1 VGESPFVVTPH
12 KVKGAKR
19 GFFKRVILMR
29 PKKSLF
35 DTDSIEEIR
44 QEKEKWQREAY
55 GTETEREEVFE
66 TLSGIPIEPIYT
78 PEHIADIDYI
88 RDLGFPGEEPFI
100 RGVHPTMYRG
110 RTWTQRQL
118 AGFGPPEETN
128 KRYKFLLQQGAMG
141 VNGVFD
147 YPTLRGYDSIDPQA
161 YADVGR
167 GGVAIDTMEDMR
179 ILFDGIPIENVSSS
193 LVTCQPICN
202 ITVQSMYFANA
213 QARNISLKEL
223 KGTSQNDF
231 LMETAITIAPD
242 VSPPK
247 LSFKLS
253 CDAIEFC
260 TKYAPRWNPISFAGY
275 NYREA
280 GCTAIQEAAF
290 VIANAIACSEELI
303 RRGLKVDDFAPRLSF
318 FFSGHSDFFEEVAK
332 YRAARRIWYRVMKER
347 FGAKDPRSL
356 ALRFHV
362 QTAGVALTAQQPLNN
377 IARAAYHALS
387 AVLGGAQSVHI
398 DAYDEALCTPT
409 ELSSLTALRTQ
420 QVLQLETR
428 VTHTIDPLGGSYFV
442 ESLTNQ
448 LEKKIVDLLDEI
460 EGMGGIVKSVE
471 SGWIHKEISGAAY
484 EYQKAI
490 ESGEMPIVG
499 VNCYR
504 IEDEKLPIELFQV
517 PETLEIQREKL
528 ERIKKERSSTN
539 VQKALDAIL
548 RCCEKDGNL
557 MEVVVKAVKAY
568 VTEGEVTKGLKRF
581 YGTWN
586 PPLF

>member
-1 VGESPFVVTPH
+1 MKS
-12 KVKGAKR
+12 KR
-19 GFFKRVILMR
+19 R
-29 PKKSLF
+29 LF
-35 DTDSIEEIR
+35 NSDSIGEIR
-44 QEKEKWQREAY
+44 RVRKRWGKEVYPTEKERL
-55 GTETEREEVFE
+55 EVFE
-66 TLSGIPIEPIYT
+66 TLSGIPIEAIYT
-78 PEHIADIDYI
+78 PEDTGSMDYLQ
-88 RDLGFPGEEPFI
+88 DLGFPGEEPFI

-147 YPTLRGYDSIDPQA
+147 YPTLRGYDSTDPQA

-167 GGVAIDTMEDMR
+167 GGVAIDTIEDMR

-213 QARNISLKEL
+213 QVHNIPLKEL
-223 KGTSQNDF
+223 RGTSQNDF

-260 TKYAPRWNPISFAGY
+260 TKHAPRWNPVSFAGY

-303 RRGLKVDDFAPRLSF
+303 RRGLDVDLFAPRLSF
-318 FFSGHSDFFEEVAK
+318 FFSGHSDFFEEIAK
-332 YRAARRIWYRVMKER
+332 YRAARRIWYKIMKNR
-347 FGAKDPRSL
+347 FKAKDSRSL

-362 QTAGVALTAQQPLNN
+362 QTAGVSLTAQQPLNN
-377 IARAAYHALS
+377 IARAAYQALS

-420 QVLQLETR
+420 QILQLETR
-428 VTHTIDPLGGSYFV
+428 VTHSIDPLGGSYFI
-442 ESLTNQ
+442 ETLTNQ
-448 LEKKIVDLLDEI
+448 LEDKISSLLDEI
-460 EGMGGIVKSVE
+460 DNIGGIVKAVE
-471 SGWIHKEISGAAY
+471 KGWVHKEIFTAAY

-490 ESGEMPIVG
+490 ESGTMPIVG
-499 VNCYR
+499 VNCYQ
-504 IEDEKLPIELFQV
+504 IKDEKLPCEIFKV
-517 PETLEIQREKL
+517 PETLEIQRAKL
-528 ERIKKERSSTN
+528 ERIKKERSSQR
-539 VQKALDAIL
+539 VQNSLDAIL
-548 RCCEKDGNL
+548 RCCEREGNL
-557 MEVVVKAVKAY
+557 MEVVVEAVKVY
-568 VTEGEVTKGLKRF
+568 VTEGEVTKILKGY

-586 PPLF
+586 LPLF